1 MPSLLSL
8 HVTDGPEEKK
18 MTRTAAWAALGYN
31 WTEIF
36 GKVTDLGITINEKL
50 SVLSDKNNYDL
61 YKLYRM
67 YAPDSKM
74 SYTVWRE
81 MRQVILIRSD
91 VLAIENGQHV
101 FNPTNISLNFNVGKA
116 LQFRGR
122 PGVAGRACQ
131 QEVHL
136 NFYYF
141 SDALTVSQQAAA
153 VTSMLL
159 SPSEVRQLKVT
170 PEAREIQT
178 LMEMGLQ
185 G

>member
-1 MPSLLSL
+1 M
-8 HVTDGPEEKK
+8 
-18 MTRTAAWAALGYN
+18 
-31 WTEIF
+31 
-36 GKVTDLGITINEKL
+36 
-50 SVLSDKNNYDL
+50 
-61 YKLYRM
+61 
-67 YAPDSKM
+67 
-74 SYTVWRE
+74 
-81 MRQVILIRSD
+81 VILIRSD

-116 LQFRGR
+116 LQFLGR
-122 PGVAGRACQ
+122 VCQ